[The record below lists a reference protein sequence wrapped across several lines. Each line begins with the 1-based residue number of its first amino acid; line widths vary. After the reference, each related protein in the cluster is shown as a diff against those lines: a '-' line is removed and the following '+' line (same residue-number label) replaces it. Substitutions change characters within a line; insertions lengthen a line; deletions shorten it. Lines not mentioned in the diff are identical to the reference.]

1 MKILESYNMKEH
13 SNMKIGGNAKKFIE
27 VENKEELPE
36 ILKNTKNYFIIG
48 NGTNT
53 LLNDNYLDIT
63 FISLKKLDKITD
75 FGNGKINVGAGL
87 DFSKV
92 IEYMEKNNLSG
103 LEELAGIP
111 GTVGGLTFMN
121 GGAYGKEIFDC
132 IESVEIVDENRDIK
146 VIPKNELKIDY
157 RKTEIK
163 ENSWII
169 LSVNFKFESGYK
181 GDIVKDIKAKRE
193 NNHPLDMPNLGST
206 FKNPKGYF
214 AARLIIEAG
223 AQGLKIGGAQM
234 SMKHPNFIVNDGT
247 ATFDDV
253 LNLIAE
259 VKKRVKEKT
268 GIELEREIII
278 LK

>member
-36 ILKNTKNYFIIG
+36 ILKNTENYFIIG

-53 LLNDNYLDIT
+53 LLNDRYLDIT

-132 IESVEIVDENRDIK
+132 IESVEIVDENREIK
-146 VIPKNELKIDY
+146 LIPKNELKIDY

-169 LSVNFKFESGYK
+169 LSVNFKFENGYK
-181 GDIVKDIKAKRE
+181 GDIVKEIKAKRE

>member
-1 MKILESYNMKEH
+1 MNILEQYNMKNH

-27 VENKEELPE
+27 IDKKEELPE
-36 ILKNTKNYFIIG
+36 ILKGLENYFIIG

-53 LLNDNYLDIT
+53 LLNDEFLDIT
-63 FISLKKLDKITD
+63 FISLKKLNKITD
-75 FGNGKINVGAGL
+75 LGEGRINVEAGL
-87 DFSKV
+87 DFGKL
-92 IEYMEKNNLSG
+92 IEYMGANNLSG

-111 GTVGGLTFMN
+111 GTVGGLVFMN

-132 IESVEIVDENRDIK
+132 IESVEIIDKDRNIK
-146 VIPKNELKIDY
+146 VIPKNQLKIDY

-169 LSVNFKFESGYK
+169 LSANFKFEKGYK
-181 GDIVKDIKAKRE
+181 GDVVREIQGKRTS
-193 NNHPLDMPNLGST
+193 NQPLEMPNLGST

-247 ATFDDV
+247 ATFEDV

-259 VKKRVKEKT
+259 VKKRVKEKS

>member
-1 MKILESYNMKEH
+1 MNIFEQHSMKNH
-13 SNMKIGGNAKKFIE
+13 SNMKIGGSAKRFIE
-27 VENKEELPE
+27 IENKEEIPK
-36 ILKNTKNYFIIG
+36 ILQGLDNYFIIG

-53 LLNDNYLDIT
+53 LLNDKFLDIT
-63 FISLKKLDKITD
+63 FISLKKLNKITD
-75 FGNGKINVGAGL
+75 LGDGRINVEAGL
-87 DFSKV
+87 DFGKL
-92 IEYMEKNNLSG
+92 IKYMGENDLSG

-111 GTVGGLTFMN
+111 GTVGGLVFMN

-132 IESVEIVDENRDIK
+132 IESVEIIDSEKNMK

-157 RKTEIK
+157 RMTEIK

-169 LSVNFKFESGYK
+169 LSANFKFEK
-181 GDIVKDIKAKRE
+181 GFKKELVKEIQAKRE
-193 NNHPLDMPNLGST
+193 NNQPLEMPNLGST

-247 ATFDDV
+247 ATFEDV

-259 VKKRVKEKT
+259 VKKRVKENS

>member
-1 MKILESYNMKEH
+1 MKILENHNMKKH

-27 VENKEELPE
+27 IESREELSE
-36 ILKNTKNYFIIG
+36 LLKKIKNYFIIG
-48 NGTNT
+48 NRTNT
-53 LLNDNYLDIT
+53 LLSDEYLDIT
-63 FISLKKLDKITD
+63 FISLKNLNKITD
-75 FGNGKINVGAGL
+75 LGNGKINVEAGL
-87 DFSKV
+87 DFGKLV
-92 IEYMEKNNLSG
+92 KYMAENNLSG

-111 GTVGGLTFMN
+111 GTVGGLVFMN

-132 IESVEIVDENRDIK
+132 IESVEILDEEKNIR
-146 VIPKNELKIDY
+146 VIPKNELRIDY

-163 ENSWII
+163 ENNWVII
-169 LSVNFKFESGYK
+169 SANFIFEKGYK
-181 GDIVKDIKAKRE
+181 GELVREIKAKRE
-193 NNHPLDMPNLGST
+193 NNQPIEMPNLGST

-223 AQGLKIGGAQM
+223 VQGLKIGGAQM

-253 LNLIAE
+253 INLISE
-259 VKKRVKEKT
+259 VKRKVKEKS
-268 GIELEREIII
+268 GLELEREIII

>member
-63 FISLKKLDKITD
+63 FISLKKLNKITD

-146 VIPKNELKIDY
+146 LIPKSELKIDY

-169 LSVNFKFESGYK
+169 LSVNFKFENGYK
-181 GDIVKDIKAKRE
+181 GDIVKEIKAKRE

>member
-1 MKILESYNMKEH
+1 MNILEQYNMKNH

-27 VENKEELPE
+27 IDKKEELPE
-36 ILKNTKNYFIIG
+36 ILKGLENYFIIG

-53 LLNDNYLDIT
+53 LLNDEFLDIT
-63 FISLKKLDKITD
+63 FISLKKLNKITD
-75 FGNGKINVGAGL
+75 LGEGRINVEAGL
-87 DFSKV
+87 DFGKL
-92 IEYMEKNNLSG
+92 IEYMGANNLSG

-111 GTVGGLTFMN
+111 GTVGGLVFMN

-132 IESVEIVDENRDIK
+132 IESVEIIDKDRNIK
-146 VIPKNELKIDY
+146 IIPKNQLKIDY

-169 LSVNFKFESGYK
+169 LSANFKFEKGYK
-181 GDIVKDIKAKRE
+181 GDVVREIQGKRTS
-193 NNHPLDMPNLGST
+193 NQPLEMPNLGST

-247 ATFDDV
+247 ATFEDV

-259 VKKRVKEKT
+259 VKKRVKEKS

>member
-1 MKILESYNMKEH
+1 MNILEQHNMKNH
-13 SNMKIGGNAKKFIE
+13 SNMKIGGSAKKFIE
-27 VENKEELPE
+27 IENKEELPE
-36 ILKNTKNYFIIG
+36 LLKELKNYFIIG

-53 LLNDNYLDIT
+53 LLNDKFLDIT
-63 FISLKKLDKITD
+63 FISLKKLNKITD
-75 FGNGKINVGAGL
+75 LGNGKLNVEAGL
-87 DFSKV
+87 DFGKL
-92 IEYMEKNNLSG
+92 IKYMGENDLTG

-111 GTVGGLTFMN
+111 GTVGGLVFMN

-132 IESVEIVDENRDIK
+132 IESVEILDEEKNIK
-146 VIPKNELKIDY
+146 VIPKENLKIDY

-163 ENSWII
+163 ENNWVII
-169 LSVNFKFESGYK
+169 SANFKFDKGYK
-181 GDIVKDIKAKRE
+181 KELVKEIQGKRE
-193 NNHPLDMPNLGST
+193 KNQPLEMPNLGST

-247 ATFDDV
+247 ATFEDV
-253 LNLIAE
+253 LNLIKE
-259 VKKRVKEKT
+259 VKRKVKET
-268 GIELEREIII
+268 SGIELEREIII

>member
-1 MKILESYNMKEH
+1 MKILENHNMKKH

-27 VENKEELPE
+27 IESREELSE
-36 ILKNTKNYFIIG
+36 LLKRIKNYFIIG

-53 LLNDNYLDIT
+53 LLSDEYLDIT
-63 FISLKKLDKITD
+63 FISLKNLNKITD
-75 FGNGKINVGAGL
+75 LGNGKINVEAGL
-87 DFSKV
+87 DFGKLV
-92 IEYMEKNNLSG
+92 KYMAENNLSG

-111 GTVGGLTFMN
+111 GTVGGLVFMN

-132 IESVEIVDENRDIK
+132 IESVEILDEEKNIR
-146 VIPKNELKIDY
+146 VIPKNELRIDY

-163 ENSWII
+163 ENNWII
-169 LSVNFKFESGYK
+169 ISANFIFEKGYK
-181 GDIVKDIKAKRE
+181 GELVREIKAKRE
-193 NNHPLDMPNLGST
+193 NNQPIEMPNLGST

-223 AQGLKIGGAQM
+223 VQGLKIGGAQM

-253 LNLIAE
+253 INLISE
-259 VKKRVKEKT
+259 VKRKVKEKS
-268 GIELEREIII
+268 GLELEREIII

>member
-1 MKILESYNMKEH
+1 MKILEQHNMKKH
-13 SNMKIGGNAKKFIE
+13 SNMKIGGEAKKFIE
-27 VENKEELPE
+27 IENKEELCE
-36 ILKNTKNYFIIG
+36 LLKGLENYFIIG

-53 LLNDNYLDIT
+53 LLNDKFLDIT
-63 FISLKKLDKITD
+63 FISLKNLNKITD
-75 FGNGKINVGAGL
+75 LGNGRVNVQAGL
-87 DFSKV
+87 DFGKL
-92 IEYMEKNNLSG
+92 IKYMGENDLSG

-111 GTVGGLTFMN
+111 GTVGGLIFMN

-132 IESVEIVDENRDIK
+132 IESVEIIDEERNIK
-146 VIPKNELKIDY
+146 IIPKNELKIDY

-163 ENSWII
+163 ENNWII
-169 LSVNFKFESGYK
+169 LSADFKFEKGYNK
-181 GDIVKDIKAKRE
+181 ELVKEIQAKRE
-193 NNHPLDMPNLGST
+193 NNQPLEMPNLGST

-259 VKKRVKEKT
+259 VKRRVKENS
-268 GIELEREIII
+268 GVELEREIII

>member
-1 MKILESYNMKEH
+1 MNILEQHNMKNH
-13 SNMKIGGNAKKFIE
+13 SNMKIGGSAKKFIE
-27 VENKEELPE
+27 IENKEELPE
-36 ILKNTKNYFIIG
+36 LLKELKNYFIIG

-53 LLNDNYLDIT
+53 LLNDKFLDIT
-63 FISLKKLDKITD
+63 FISLKKLNKITD
-75 FGNGKINVGAGL
+75 LGNGKINVEAGL
-87 DFSKV
+87 DFGKL
-92 IEYMEKNNLSG
+92 IKYMGENDLTG

-111 GTVGGLTFMN
+111 GTVGGLVFMN

-132 IESVEIVDENRDIK
+132 IESVEILDEEKNIK
-146 VIPKNELKIDY
+146 VIPKENLKIDY

-163 ENSWII
+163 ENNWVII
-169 LSVNFKFESGYK
+169 SANFKFDKGYK
-181 GDIVKDIKAKRE
+181 KELVKEIQGKRE
-193 NNHPLDMPNLGST
+193 KNQPLEMPNLGST

-247 ATFDDV
+247 ATFEDV
-253 LNLIAE
+253 LNLIKE
-259 VKKRVKEKT
+259 VKRKVKET
-268 GIELEREIII
+268 SGIELEREIII

>member
-1 MKILESYNMKEH
+1 MEILEKYSMKKH
-13 SNMKIGGNAKKFIE
+13 SNMKIGGEAKKFIKI
-27 VENKEELPE
+27 ENKEELKE
-36 ILKNTKNYFIIG
+36 LLKTLKNYFIIG

-53 LLNDNYLDIT
+53 LLNDEFLDIT
-63 FISLKKLDKITD
+63 FISLKKLNKITD
-75 FGNGKINVGAGL
+75 LGNGRINVEAGL
-87 DFSKV
+87 DFGKL
-92 IEYMEKNNLSG
+92 IKYMAENNLSG

-111 GTVGGLTFMN
+111 GTVGGLVFMN
-121 GGAYGKEIFDC
+121 GGAYGKEIFDH
-132 IESVEIVDENRDIK
+132 IESVEILNEDKEII
-146 VIPKNELKIDY
+146 VIPKSELKIDY

-163 ENSWII
+163 ENNWII
-169 LSVNFKFESGYK
+169 ISANFKFEEGYK
-181 GDIVKDIKAKRE
+181 KELVKEIQEKRE
-193 NNHPLDMPNLGST
+193 KNQPLEMPNLGST

-247 ATFDDV
+247 ATFEDV

-259 VKKRVKEKT
+259 VKKKVKET
-268 GIELEREIII
+268 SGVELEREIII

>member
-1 MKILESYNMKEH
+1 MNILEQYNMKNH

-27 VENKEELPE
+27 IDKKEELPE
-36 ILKNTKNYFIIG
+36 ILKGLENYFIIG

-53 LLNDNYLDIT
+53 LLNDEFLDIT
-63 FISLKKLDKITD
+63 FISLKKLNKITD
-75 FGNGKINVGAGL
+75 LGEGRINVEAGL
-87 DFSKV
+87 DFGKL
-92 IEYMEKNNLSG
+92 IEYMGANNLSG

-111 GTVGGLTFMN
+111 GTVGGLVFMN

-132 IESVEIVDENRDIK
+132 IESVEIIDKDRNIK
-146 VIPKNELKIDY
+146 VIPKNQLKIDY

-169 LSVNFKFESGYK
+169 LSANFKFEKGYK
-181 GDIVKDIKAKRE
+181 GEVVREIQGKRAS
-193 NNHPLDMPNLGST
+193 NQPLEMPNLGST

-247 ATFDDV
+247 ATFEDV

-259 VKKRVKEKT
+259 VKKRVKEKS
-268 GIELEREIII
+268 GVELEREIII

>member
-1 MKILESYNMKEH
+1 MKILENYNMKKH
-13 SNMKIGGNAKKFIE
+13 SNMKIGGEAKKFIE
-27 VENKEELPE
+27 IENKEELSE
-36 ILKNTKNYFIIG
+36 VLKELKNYFIIG

-53 LLNDNYLDIT
+53 LLNDKFLDIT
-63 FISLKKLDKITD
+63 FISLKKLNKITFLGNRRVNVEAGID
-75 FGNGKINVGAGL
+75 FGKFV
-87 DFSKV
+87 K
-92 IEYMEKNNLSG
+92 YMEENNLSG

-111 GTVGGLTFMN
+111 GTVGGLIFMN

-132 IESVEIVDENRDIK
+132 IESVEVLDEERNIK
-146 VIPKNELKIDY
+146 IIPKNQLKIDY

-163 ENSWII
+163 ENDWII
-169 LSVNFKFESGYK
+169 ISANFKFEEGFK
-181 GDIVKDIKAKRE
+181 KEIVREIQEKRK
-193 NNHPLDMPNLGST
+193 NNQPLEMPNLGST

-247 ATFDDV
+247 ATFEDV

-259 VKKRVKEKT
+259 VKRKVKET
-268 GIELEREIII
+268 SGIELEREIII

>member
-1 MKILESYNMKEH
+1 MKILENYNMKKH
-13 SNMKIGGNAKKFIE
+13 SNMKIGGEAKKFIE
-27 VENKEELPE
+27 IENKKELSE
-36 ILKNTKNYFIIG
+36 VLKELKNYFIIG

-53 LLNDNYLDIT
+53 LLNDKFLDIT
-63 FISLKKLDKITD
+63 FISLKKLNKIT
-75 FGNGKINVGAGL
+75 FLGNGKVNVEAGI
-87 DFSKV
+87 DFGKFV
-92 IEYMEKNNLSG
+92 KYMEENNLSG

-111 GTVGGLTFMN
+111 GTVGGLIFMN

-132 IESVEIVDENRDIK
+132 IESVEILDEKRNIK
-146 VIPKNELKIDY
+146 IIPKNQLKIDY
-157 RKTEIK
+157 RKTKIK
-163 ENSWII
+163 ENDWII
-169 LSVNFKFESGYK
+169 ISANFKFGEGFK
-181 GDIVKDIKAKRE
+181 KEIVREIQEKRK
-193 NNHPLDMPNLGST
+193 NNQPLEMPNLGST

-247 ATFDDV
+247 ATFEDV

-259 VKKRVKEKT
+259 VKRRVKET
-268 GIELEREIII
+268 SGIELEREIII

>member
-1 MKILESYNMKEH
+1 MKILENYNMKKH
-13 SNMKIGGNAKKFIE
+13 SNMKIGGEAKKFIE
-27 VENKEELPE
+27 IENKEELSE
-36 ILKNTKNYFIIG
+36 VLKELKNYFIIG

-53 LLNDNYLDIT
+53 LLNDKFLDIT
-63 FISLKKLDKITD
+63 FISLKKLNKITFLGNRRVNVEAGID
-75 FGNGKINVGAGL
+75 FGKFV
-87 DFSKV
+87 K
-92 IEYMEKNNLSG
+92 YMEENNLSG

-111 GTVGGLTFMN
+111 GTVGGLIFMN

-132 IESVEIVDENRDIK
+132 IESVEILDEERNIK
-146 VIPKNELKIDY
+146 IIQKNQLKIDY

-163 ENSWII
+163 ENDWII
-169 LSVNFKFESGYK
+169 ISANFKFEEGFK
-181 GDIVKDIKAKRE
+181 KEIVREIQEKRK
-193 NNHPLDMPNLGST
+193 NNQPLEMPNLGST

-247 ATFDDV
+247 ATFEDV

-259 VKKRVKEKT
+259 VKRKVKET
-268 GIELEREIII
+268 SGIELEREIII

>member
-1 MKILESYNMKEH
+1 MRILENYNMKKH
-13 SNMKIGGNAKKFIE
+13 SNMKIGGEARKFIE

-36 ILKNTKNYFIIG
+36 ILRENENCFIIG

-53 LLNDNYLDIT
+53 LLNDKFLDTT
-63 FISLKKLDKITD
+63 FISLKSLNKITD
-75 FGNGKINVGAGL
+75 LGEGRINVEAGL
-87 DFSKV
+87 DFGKL
-92 IEYMEKNNLSG
+92 IKYMGENDLSG

-111 GTVGGLTFMN
+111 GTVGGLVFMN

-132 IESVEIVDENRDIK
+132 IESVEILDADRNIK
-146 VIPKNELKIDY
+146 VISKENLKIDY

-163 ENSWII
+163 ENHWII
-169 LSVNFKFESGYK
+169 ISANFKFEKGYK
-181 GDIVKDIKAKRE
+181 KDLVKEIQAKRE
-193 NNHPLDMPNLGST
+193 NNQPLEMPNLGST

-247 ATFDDV
+247 ATFEDV

-259 VKKRVKEKT
+259 VKKKVKENS

>member
-53 LLNDNYLDIT
+53 LLNDRYLDIT
-63 FISLKKLDKITD
+63 FISLKKLDRITD

-132 IESVEIVDENRDIK
+132 IESVEIVDENREIK
-146 VIPKNELKIDY
+146 LIPKNELKIDY

-169 LSVNFKFESGYK
+169 LSVNFKFENGYK
-181 GDIVKDIKAKRE
+181 GDIVKEIKAKRE
-193 NNHPLDMPNLGST
+193 HNHPLDMPNLGST

>member
-53 LLNDNYLDIT
+53 LLNDRYLDIT

-75 FGNGKINVGAGL
+75 FGNGEINVGAGL

-146 VIPKNELKIDY
+146 LIPKSELKIDY

-169 LSVNFKFESGYK
+169 LSVNFKFENGYK
-181 GDIVKDIKAKRE
+181 GDIVKEIKAKRE

>member
-1 MKILESYNMKEH
+1 MNILENCSMKNR
-13 SNMKIGGNAKKFIE
+13 SNMKIGGEARKFIE
-27 VENKEELPE
+27 IENKEELPE
-36 ILKNTKNYFIIG
+36 LLKELDNYFIIG

-53 LLNDNYLDIT
+53 LLNDKFLDIT
-63 FISLKKLDKITD
+63 FVSLKKLNKITD
-75 FGNGKINVGAGL
+75 LGNGRINVEAGL
-87 DFSKV
+87 DFGKL
-92 IEYMEKNNLSG
+92 IKYMSENDLSG

-111 GTVGGLTFMN
+111 GTVGGLVFMN

-132 IESVEIVDENRDIK
+132 IESVEILDKEKNIK
-146 VIPKNELKIDY
+146 VIPKEELKIDY

-163 ENSWII
+163 ENNWVII
-169 LSVNFKFESGYK
+169 SADFKFEKGYK
-181 GDIVKDIKAKRE
+181 KELVKEIQAKRE
-193 NNHPLDMPNLGST
+193 NNQPLEMPNLGST

-253 LNLIAE
+253 LSLISE
-259 VKKRVKEKT
+259 VKRKVKET
-268 GIELEREIII
+268 SGIELEREIII

>member
-1 MKILESYNMKEH
+1 MEILEKYSMKKH
-13 SNMKIGGNAKKFIE
+13 SNMKIGGEAKKFIKI
-27 VENKEELPE
+27 ENKEELKD
-36 ILKNTKNYFIIG
+36 ILKTLKSYFIIG

-53 LLNDNYLDIT
+53 LLNDKFLDVT
-63 FISLKKLDKITD
+63 FISLKNLNKITN
-75 FGNGKINVGAGL
+75 FGNGKINVEAGL
-87 DFSKV
+87 DFGKL
-92 IEYMEKNNLSG
+92 IKYMAENNLSG

-111 GTVGGLTFMN
+111 GTVGGLVFMN
-121 GGAYGKEIFDC
+121 GGAYGKEIFDN
-132 IESVEIVDENRDIK
+132 IESVEILNEEKEIR
-146 VIPKNELKIDY
+146 VIPKSELKIDY

-163 ENSWII
+163 ENNWII
-169 LSVNFKFESGYK
+169 ISANFKFDKGYK
-181 GDIVKDIKAKRE
+181 KELVKEIQEKRE
-193 NNHPLDMPNLGST
+193 KNQPLEMPNLGST

-247 ATFDDV
+247 ATFEDV

-259 VKKRVKEKT
+259 VKKKVKET
-268 GIELEREIII
+268 SGVELEREIII

>member
-63 FISLKKLDKITD
+63 FISLKKLNKITD

-146 VIPKNELKIDY
+146 LIPKSELKIDY

-169 LSVNFKFESGYK
+169 LSANFKFENGYK
-181 GDIVKDIKAKRE
+181 GDIVKEIKAKRE

>member
-1 MKILESYNMKEH
+1 MNILEQYNMKNH

-27 VENKEELPE
+27 IDKKEELPE
-36 ILKNTKNYFIIG
+36 ILKGLENYFIIG

-53 LLNDNYLDIT
+53 LLNDEFLDIT
-63 FISLKKLDKITD
+63 FISLKKLNKITD
-75 FGNGKINVGAGL
+75 LGEGKINVEAGL
-87 DFSKV
+87 DFGKL
-92 IEYMEKNNLSG
+92 IEYMGANNLSG

-111 GTVGGLTFMN
+111 GTVGGLVFMN

-132 IESVEIVDENRDIK
+132 IESVEIIDKDRNIK
-146 VIPKNELKIDY
+146 VIPKNQLKIDY

-169 LSVNFKFESGYK
+169 LSANFKFEKGYK
-181 GDIVKDIKAKRE
+181 GDVVREIQGKRTS
-193 NNHPLDMPNLGST
+193 NQPLEMPNLGST

-247 ATFDDV
+247 ATFEDV

-259 VKKRVKEKT
+259 VKKRVKEKS

>member
-1 MKILESYNMKEH
+1 MKILENYNMKKH
-13 SNMKIGGNAKKFIE
+13 SNMKIGGEAKKFIE
-27 VENKEELPE
+27 IENKEELSE
-36 ILKNTKNYFIIG
+36 VLKELKNYFIIG

-53 LLNDNYLDIT
+53 LLNDKFLDIT
-63 FISLKKLDKITD
+63 FISLKELNKITFLGNGRVNVEAGID
-75 FGNGKINVGAGL
+75 FGKFV
-87 DFSKV
+87 K
-92 IEYMEKNNLSG
+92 YMEENNLSG

-111 GTVGGLTFMN
+111 GTVGGLIFMN

-132 IESVEIVDENRDIK
+132 IESVEILDEERNIK
-146 VIPKNELKIDY
+146 IIPKNQLKIDY

-163 ENSWII
+163 ENDWII
-169 LSVNFKFESGYK
+169 ISANFKFEEGFK
-181 GDIVKDIKAKRE
+181 KEIVREIQEKRK
-193 NNHPLDMPNLGST
+193 NNQPLEMPNLGST

-247 ATFDDV
+247 ATFEDV

-259 VKKRVKEKT
+259 VKRKVKET
-268 GIELEREIII
+268 SGIELEREIII

>member
-1 MKILESYNMKEH
+1 MKILEQHNMKKH
-13 SNMKIGGNAKKFIE
+13 SNMKIGGEAKKFIE
-27 VENKEELPE
+27 IENKEELCE
-36 ILKNTKNYFIIG
+36 LLKGLESYFIIG

-53 LLNDNYLDIT
+53 LLNDKFLDIT
-63 FISLKKLDKITD
+63 FISLKNLNKITD
-75 FGNGKINVGAGL
+75 LGNGRVNVQAGL
-87 DFSKV
+87 DFGKL
-92 IEYMEKNNLSG
+92 IKYMGENDLSG

-111 GTVGGLTFMN
+111 GTVGGLIFMN

-132 IESVEIVDENRDIK
+132 IESVEIIDEERNIK
-146 VIPKNELKIDY
+146 IIPKNELKIDY

-163 ENSWII
+163 ENNWII
-169 LSVNFKFESGYK
+169 LSADFKFEKGYNK
-181 GDIVKDIKAKRE
+181 ELVKEIQAKRE
-193 NNHPLDMPNLGST
+193 NNQPLEMPNLGST

-259 VKKRVKEKT
+259 VKRRVKENS
-268 GIELEREIII
+268 GVELEREIII

>member
-132 IESVEIVDENRDIK
+132 IESVEIVDENREIK
-146 VIPKNELKIDY
+146 LIPKSELKIDY

-169 LSVNFKFESGYK
+169 LSVNFKFENGYK
-181 GDIVKDIKAKRE
+181 GDIVKEIKAKRE

>member
-1 MKILESYNMKEH
+1 MKILEQYNMKNH

-27 VENKEELPE
+27 IESKEELPE
-36 ILKNTKNYFIIG
+36 LLKGLENYFVIG

-53 LLNDNYLDIT
+53 LLNDDFLDIT
-63 FISLKKLDKITD
+63 FISLKRLNKITD
-75 FGNGKINVGAGL
+75 LGNGRVRVEAGL
-87 DFSKV
+87 DFGKL
-92 IEYMEKNNLSG
+92 IEYMGTHNLSG

-111 GTVGGLTFMN
+111 GTVGGLVFMN

-132 IESVEIVDENRDIK
+132 IESVEIIDEDRNIK

-163 ENSWII
+163 ENNWII
-169 LSVNFKFESGYK
+169 LSADFKFEEGYK
-181 GDIVKDIKAKRE
+181 GDVVREIQGKRTS
-193 NNHPLDMPNLGST
+193 NQPLEMPNLGST

-247 ATFDDV
+247 ATFEDV
-253 LNLIAE
+253 LNLVAE
-259 VKKRVKEKT
+259 VKKRVKENS

>member
-1 MKILESYNMKEH
+1 MKILEQHNMKKH
-13 SNMKIGGNAKKFIE
+13 SNMKIGGEAKKFIE
-27 VENKEELPE
+27 IENKEELCE
-36 ILKNTKNYFIIG
+36 LLKGLENYFIIG

-53 LLNDNYLDIT
+53 LLNDKFLDIT
-63 FISLKKLDKITD
+63 FISLKNLNKITD
-75 FGNGKINVGAGL
+75 LGNGRVNVQAGL
-87 DFSKV
+87 DFGKL
-92 IEYMEKNNLSG
+92 IKYMGENDLSG

-111 GTVGGLTFMN
+111 GTVGGLIFMN

-132 IESVEIVDENRDIK
+132 IESVEIIDEERNIK
-146 VIPKNELKIDY
+146 IIPKNELKIDY

-163 ENSWII
+163 ENNWII
-169 LSVNFKFESGYK
+169 LSADFKFEKGYNK
-181 GDIVKDIKAKRE
+181 ELVKEIQAKRE
-193 NNHPLDMPNLGST
+193 NNQPLEMPNLGST

-259 VKKRVKEKT
+259 VKRRVKENS

>member
-1 MKILESYNMKEH
+1 M
-13 SNMKIGGNAKKFIE
+13 A
-27 VENKEELPE
+27 EN
-36 ILKNTKNYFIIG
+36 
-48 NGTNT
+48 
-53 LLNDNYLDIT
+53 D
-63 FISLKKLDKITD
+63 
-75 FGNGKINVGAGL
+75 
-87 DFSKV
+87 
-92 IEYMEKNNLSG
+92 LSG

-111 GTVGGLTFMN
+111 GTVGGLVFMN

-132 IESVEIVDENRDIK
+132 IESVEILDFDKNIK
-146 VIPKNELKIDY
+146 VIQKQDLKIDY

-163 ENSWII
+163 ENNWVII
-169 LSVNFKFESGYK
+169 SANFKFEKGYK
-181 GDIVKDIKAKRE
+181 KDLVEEIETKRE
-193 NNHPLDMPNLGST
+193 NNHPLEMPNLGST

-247 ATFDDV
+247 ATFEDV

-259 VKKRVKEKT
+259 VKKKVKEKS

>member
-1 MKILESYNMKEH
+1 MEILEKYSMKKH
-13 SNMKIGGNAKKFIE
+13 SNMKIGGEAKKFIKI
-27 VENKEELPE
+27 ENKEELKD
-36 ILKNTKNYFIIG
+36 ILKTLKSYFIIG

-53 LLNDNYLDIT
+53 LLNDKFLDVT
-63 FISLKKLDKITD
+63 FISLKNLNKITN
-75 FGNGKINVGAGL
+75 FGNGKINVEAGL
-87 DFSKV
+87 DFGKL
-92 IEYMEKNNLSG
+92 IKYMAENNLSG

-111 GTVGGLTFMN
+111 GTVGGLVFMN
-121 GGAYGKEIFDC
+121 GGAYGKEIFDY
-132 IESVEIVDENRDIK
+132 IESVEILNEEKEIR
-146 VIPKNELKIDY
+146 VIPKSELKIDY

-163 ENSWII
+163 ENNWII
-169 LSVNFKFESGYK
+169 ISANFKFDKGYK
-181 GDIVKDIKAKRE
+181 KELVKEIQEKRE
-193 NNHPLDMPNLGST
+193 KNQPLEMPNLGST

-247 ATFDDV
+247 ATFEDV

-259 VKKRVKEKT
+259 VKKKVKET
-268 GIELEREIII
+268 SGVELEREIII

>member
-1 MKILESYNMKEH
+1 MNILEQHNMKNH
-13 SNMKIGGNAKKFIE
+13 SNMKIGGSAKKFIE
-27 VENKEELPE
+27 IENKEELPE
-36 ILKNTKNYFIIG
+36 LLKELKNYFIIG

-53 LLNDNYLDIT
+53 LLNDKFLDIT
-63 FISLKKLDKITD
+63 FISLKKLNKITD
-75 FGNGKINVGAGL
+75 SGNGKINVEAGL
-87 DFSKV
+87 DFGKL
-92 IEYMEKNNLSG
+92 IKYMGENDLTG

-111 GTVGGLTFMN
+111 GTVGGLVFMN

-132 IESVEIVDENRDIK
+132 IESVEILDEEKNIK
-146 VIPKNELKIDY
+146 VIPKENLKIDY

-163 ENSWII
+163 ENNWVII
-169 LSVNFKFESGYK
+169 SANFKFDKGYK
-181 GDIVKDIKAKRE
+181 KELVKEIQGKRE
-193 NNHPLDMPNLGST
+193 KNQPLEMPNLGST

-247 ATFDDV
+247 ATFEDV
-253 LNLIAE
+253 LNLIKE
-259 VKKRVKEKT
+259 VKRKVKET
-268 GIELEREIII
+268 SGIELEREIII